1 MRCNLSRSKIV
12 LFAVIVIGVMIN
24 SNFATYRHQTI
35 AQSLDNST
43 SSISSLTSMMP
54 NATFSPNNVTAS
66 IGDLILVSL
75 TSSAGMRIPESN
87 MPIME
92 VSWAG
97 TGIFNG
103 VTNVSDFGTV
113 WVDFGTKGVS
123 RSHGQGIIMDT
134 RGNVVTYTVQAIGTM
149 GKDGYLR
156 NHGSVFFNASS
167 EREFASLSKTVGV
180 FADQVDEM
188 GNAVTKIW
196 ELK

>member
-1 MRCNLSRSKIV
+1 MSCNLSHSKIV
-12 LFAVIVIGVMIN
+12 LFTVILIGVMIT
-24 SNFATYRHQTI
+24 SSFATYHKSL

-43 SSISSLTSMMP
+43 GSISSLMSMMP
-54 NATFSPNNVTAS
+54 NATLSPNNVTTS
-66 IGDLILVSL
+66 LGDLILVSF
-75 TSSAGMRIPESN
+75 TSSAGMRIPEPN

-97 TGIFNG
+97 AGIFRG

-113 WVDFGTKGVS
+113 WVEFGTDGVS
-123 RSHGQGIIMDT
+123 RSHGQGIIMDST
-134 RGNVVTYTVQAIGTM
+134 GKVVTYTVQAIGTM

-167 EREFASLSKTVGV
+167 EGEFASLSKTVGV
-180 FADQVDEM
+180 FADQVDEK